1 MTLVLLS
8 PLTYCSVYALCMP
21 LRSLPSS
28 SSLSPHRMAAAM
40 AHRRLD
46 VGLHPDRAQERTA
59 RRVELHTHRRR
70 SQGHEAISAE
80 KSGGMRVRFLTH
92 VLQIWNQSRNRECED
107 PENSVLKT
115 PVVGSSPSYGES
127 AAGGV

>member
-1 MTLVLLS
+1 MHPKTVFKLHRVSGICDVTLVLLS

-46 VGLHPDRAQERTA
+46 VGLHPDRGQERTA
-59 RRVELHTHRRR
+59 RGVELHTHRRR
-70 SQGHEAISAE
+70 SQASGDFCREVREHGDPHEAISSTRPE
-80 KSGGMRVRFLTH
+80 DLEPVTKSRL
-92 VLQIWNQSRNRECED
+92 
-107 PENSVLKT
+107 
-115 PVVGSSPSYGES
+115 
-127 AAGGV
+127 